1 MKVTNPITLNI
12 LYVEHMTKT
21 STTSIIQTKAALAK
35 KVSQNKTVRHDA
47 KISKLNSLGKR
58 KYNFSNF
65 VDE

>member
-1 MKVTNPITLNI
+1 MAKI
-12 LYVEHMTKT
+12 

-35 KVSQNKTVRHDA
+35 KVNQNKTIRYDA
-47 KISKLNSLGKR
+47 KISKINSLGKR